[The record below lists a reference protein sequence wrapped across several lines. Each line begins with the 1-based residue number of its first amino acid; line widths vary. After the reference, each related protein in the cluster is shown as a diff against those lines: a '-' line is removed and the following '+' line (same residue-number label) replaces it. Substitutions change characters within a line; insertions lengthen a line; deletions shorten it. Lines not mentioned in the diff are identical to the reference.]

1 MKKALFFIV
10 CLCFAINMMAQTKT
24 ITGVVVDATGEPVIG
39 ASVLEVGTTNGT
51 ITDVDG
57 NFTIQV
63 PVGAKLDVSYIGY
76 KTQQIVVGVPNT
88 YKVILKEDAEMLDEV
103 VERESEETELFVET
117 ETPEPVQAEST
128 EAETEE
134 PLVIETETGTSVNDR
149 EQEIQETPE
158 KTEEEKP
165 SEPPAL
171 SEGTATDQ
179 PDTPPSY
186 EEEKQEEPAPA
197 ENQTPKTGDTKD
209 GMVYVEGFGWITDEG
224 EGSGTYAD
232 DMYENGNKIGIMD

>member
-1 MKKALFFIV
+1 MI
-10 CLCFAINMMAQTKT
+10 
-24 ITGVVVDATGEPVIG
+24 
-39 ASVLEVGTTNGT
+39 
-51 ITDVDG
+51 
-57 NFTIQV
+57 
-63 PVGAKLDVSYIGY
+63 
-76 KTQQIVVGVPNT
+76 
-88 YKVILKEDAEMLDEV
+88 
-103 VERESEETELFVET
+103 
-117 ETPEPVQAEST
+117 
-128 EAETEE
+128 EA
-134 PLVIETETGTSVNDR
+134 ETGTSVNDR

-158 KTEEEKP
+158 KTEAEKP

-224 EGSGTYAD
+224 EGSGIYAD

>member
-1 MKKALFFIV
+1 MKDKTKKWLAIAGLLAV
-10 CLCFAINMMAQTKT
+10 CAVLVFGISRVLYHEPDREAQ
-24 ITGVVVDATGEPVIG
+24 A
-39 ASVLEVGTTNGT
+39 
-51 ITDVDG
+51 
-57 NFTIQV
+57 
-63 PVGAKLDVSYIGY
+63 
-76 KTQQIVVGVPNT
+76 
-88 YKVILKEDAEMLDEV
+88 

-134 PLVIETETGTSVNDR
+134 LLVIETETGTFVNDR

-158 KTEEEKP
+158 KTEAEKP

-186 EEEKQEEPAPA
+186 EEEKQEEPAPT
-197 ENQTPKTGDTKD
+197 ENQMPKTGDIKD
-209 GMVYVEGFGWITDEG
+209 GMMYVEGFGWVPYEGGGG
-224 EGSGTYAD
+224 EGIYAD

>member
-1 MKKALFFIV
+1 MKDKTKKWLAVAGLLAVCAVLVFGISRALYHEPDRRE
-10 CLCFAINMMAQTKT
+10 AQ
-24 ITGVVVDATGEPVIG
+24 A
-39 ASVLEVGTTNGT
+39 
-51 ITDVDG
+51 
-57 NFTIQV
+57 
-63 PVGAKLDVSYIGY
+63 
-76 KTQQIVVGVPNT
+76 
-88 YKVILKEDAEMLDEV
+88 

-117 ETPEPVQAEST
+117 ETPEPAPAEST

-134 PLVIETETGTSVNDR
+134 LLVIETETGTFVNDR

-186 EEEKQEEPAPA
+186 EEEKQEEPAPT
-197 ENQTPKTGDTKD
+197 ENQMPKTGDIKD
-209 GMVYVEGFGWITDEG
+209 GMMYVEGFGWVPYEGGGG
-224 EGSGTYAD
+224 EGIYAD

>member
-1 MKKALFFIV
+1 MKDKTKKWLAIAGLLAV
-10 CLCFAINMMAQTKT
+10 CAVLVFGISRVLYHEPDREAQ
-24 ITGVVVDATGEPVIG
+24 A
-39 ASVLEVGTTNGT
+39 
-51 ITDVDG
+51 
-57 NFTIQV
+57 
-63 PVGAKLDVSYIGY
+63 
-76 KTQQIVVGVPNT
+76 
-88 YKVILKEDAEMLDEV
+88 
-103 VERESEETELFVET
+103 VERESEETELFV
-117 ETPEPVQAEST
+117 
-128 EAETEE
+128 
-134 PLVIETETGTSVNDR
+134 ETETGTSVNDR

>member
-1 MKKALFFIV
+1 MKDKTKKWLAVAGFLAV
-10 CLCFAINMMAQTKT
+10 CAVLVFGISRVLCHEPDREAQ
-24 ITGVVVDATGEPVIG
+24 A
-39 ASVLEVGTTNGT
+39 
-51 ITDVDG
+51 
-57 NFTIQV
+57 
-63 PVGAKLDVSYIGY
+63 
-76 KTQQIVVGVPNT
+76 
-88 YKVILKEDAEMLDEV
+88 

-117 ETPEPVQAEST
+117 ETPEPAPAEST

-149 EQEIQETPE
+149 EQEIQETPK

>member
-1 MKKALFFIV
+1 MKDKTKKWLAVAGLLAVCAVLVFGISRALYHEPDRE
-10 CLCFAINMMAQTKT
+10 AQ
-24 ITGVVVDATGEPVIG
+24 
-39 ASVLEVGTTNGT
+39 
-51 ITDVDG
+51 
-57 NFTIQV
+57 
-63 PVGAKLDVSYIGY
+63 
-76 KTQQIVVGVPNT
+76 
-88 YKVILKEDAEMLDEV
+88 V
-103 VERESEETELFVET
+103 VERESE
-117 ETPEPVQAEST
+117 
-128 EAETEE
+128 
-134 PLVIETETGTSVNDR
+134 ETGTSVNDR

-158 KTEEEKP
+158 KTEAEKP

-186 EEEKQEEPAPA
+186 EEEKQEEPDPA